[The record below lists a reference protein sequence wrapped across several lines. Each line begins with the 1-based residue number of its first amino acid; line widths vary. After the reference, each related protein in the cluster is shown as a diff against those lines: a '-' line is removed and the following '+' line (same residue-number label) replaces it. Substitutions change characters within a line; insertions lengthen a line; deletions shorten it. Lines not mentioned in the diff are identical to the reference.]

1 MYTDKKFWNEEYV
14 ECEEINKKFKTAIK
28 QYDEKESYILKV
40 EGEGGAGKTCFLQW
54 QYRNLEDVDTVFIE
68 VSACMNELDVL
79 NLLAAEMENRFEKIL
94 FEKFHIVYEWFY
106 QKTAKLPCVTPEE
119 LERRKEEFFQKESAK
134 LKEALEKGVGAAL
147 ELIVGETVVQWP
159 FVKAIKL
166 LLEVA
171 KNNHVS
177 EKVTLLENLQKQW
190 RTPYSEIERRK
201 QLRELFLEEYKQ
213 WYAERNSEK
222 KVIIFV
228 DNFYEELKT
237 EVDWFN
243 EKKNFLKDKM
253 CAMWIIG
260 ARPMVQISEDDK
272 IEINGFQESEALEYL
287 KKKSNLKNE
296 NKIKKTILKI
306 CRAGKYYLPYKLN
319 LATNFYNSL
328 SKSRDSDKI
337 IIEKILELEN
347 AGDFISAY
355 FYMDV
360 PKYLLNVGQIL
371 SCFNVWDEEN
381 LQFIQKKFNSYLLH
395 AKYLLG
401 QYVGVEY
408 LPNGKFKLSE
418 NIRKALYKNS
428 ENIIKYDIQEYVF
441 EEFIKWIDG
450 SKDTQMKDDGIKIL
464 QVYGNLLSGYL
475 QFRKDKEEQ
484 ETKIL
489 REKLIGFE
497 KLEGRKGTLSYYYQ
511 KFVEGLTKVYRANH
525 QTENVTEEFVSA
537 YENIVEKFGEIFKEE
552 NKEIYIPDYIKK
564 RQELAMAYTNL
575 GNPQKSIEIEAK
587 DTEYA
592 WRLMNLMGN
601 NVELK
606 TGYVKAA
613 GLYLACLNSLAY
625 DLGYDGKNDEGLE
638 KGQEALET
646 ATDKVCLK
654 FFEQFKRMISSEDI
668 HGIVLE

>member
-1 MYTDKKFWNEEYV
+1 M
-14 ECEEINKKFKTAIK
+14 
-28 QYDEKESYILKV
+28 
-40 EGEGGAGKTCFLQW
+40 
-54 QYRNLEDVDTVFIE
+54 EDVDTVFIE

-306 CRAGKYYLPYKLN
+306 CRVGKYYLPYKLN

-337 IIEKILELEN
+337 IIEKIFGKSTKVNRNRSEGYGICLETNE
-347 AGDFISAY
+347 F
-355 FYMDV
+355 
-360 PKYLLNVGQIL
+360 
-371 SCFNVWDEEN
+371 
-381 LQFIQKKFNSYLLH
+381 
-395 AKYLLG
+395 
-401 QYVGVEY
+401 
-408 LPNGKFKLSE
+408 NGK
-418 NIRKALYKNS
+418 
-428 ENIIKYDIQEYVF
+428 Q
-441 EEFIKWIDG
+441 
-450 SKDTQMKDDGIKIL
+450 
-464 QVYGNLLSGYL
+464 
-475 QFRKDKEEQ
+475 
-484 ETKIL
+484 
-489 REKLIGFE
+489 
-497 KLEGRKGTLSYYYQ
+497 
-511 KFVEGLTKVYRANH
+511 
-525 QTENVTEEFVSA
+525 
-537 YENIVEKFGEIFKEE
+537 
-552 NKEIYIPDYIKK
+552 
-564 RQELAMAYTNL
+564 
-575 GNPQKSIEIEAK
+575 
-587 DTEYA
+587 
-592 WRLMNLMGN
+592 
-601 NVELK
+601 
-606 TGYVKAA
+606 
-613 GLYLACLNSLAY
+613 C
-625 DLGYDGKNDEGLE
+625 
-638 KGQEALET
+638 
-646 ATDKVCLK
+646 
-654 FFEQFKRMISSEDI
+654 
-668 HGIVLE
+668 